1 MAQRLGVHHN
11 PLLLRAGKDCT
22 VNHVHGVLN
31 PRGAPAVGFKKSTP
45 DELAHDFLRRVHS
58 HVQGNGAIAIFD
70 RSHYTR
76 VHKLID
82 RPTWLA
88 RCHRIRQFEDLL
100 IETGTN
106 ILKFY
111 LHISKQERLARFTAR
126 LEDPARS
133 WKINESNYYERVY
146 RDDYVA
152 AFEDAM
158 LATSTKDSPWFIMPA
173 NHNWFRNLAVSQI
186 IADTMEGPHM
196 SYPKRT
202 IDLARDQ
209 A

>member
-1 MAQRLGVHHN
+1 MAIVG
-11 PLLLRAGKDCT
+11 
-22 VNHVHGVLN
+22 NHCPPG
-31 PRGAPAVGFKKSTP
+31 
-45 DELAHDFLRRVHS
+45 
-58 HVQGNGAIAIFD
+58 
-70 RSHYTR
+70 
-76 VHKLID
+76 
-82 RPTWLA
+82 WLA
-88 RCHRIRQFEDLL
+88 RCHRVRQFEDLL

-202 IDLARDQ
+202 IDLAEIRREYHAAEREAQDARQ
-209 A
+209 AAAEERQGNDVAAAS